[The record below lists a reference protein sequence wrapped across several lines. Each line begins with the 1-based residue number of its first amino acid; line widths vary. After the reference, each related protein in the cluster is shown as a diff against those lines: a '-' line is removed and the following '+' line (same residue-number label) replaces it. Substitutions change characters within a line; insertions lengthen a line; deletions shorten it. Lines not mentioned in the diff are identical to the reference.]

1 MEYFYFGNI
10 IKVTEDTS
18 RGFIR
23 SELTDIGKEKLNEL
37 NYKELLLYFTAIT
50 EAYQIS
56 ATHNICGEGLT
67 CLARDFTAFKTFTE
81 ILLVYLKETPNPKA
95 VLKSLQIKTLILT
108 T

>member
-50 EAYQIS
+50 E
-56 ATHNICGEGLT
+56 CGEGLT

-95 VLKSLQIKTLILT
+95 VLKDRYDIARESAKNESL
-108 T
+108 